1 MTEPLADLYA
11 PDPHVVRCYT
21 GTVLSVETAD
31 GTCTVDPGDGGDPVD
46 GVVFYGNPP
55 VVGAVILLFLFN
67 NMLATITP

>member
-11 PDPHVVRCYT
+11 VDPHVVRMYT
-21 GTVLSVETAD
+21 GTVVSVETAD
-31 GTCTVDPGDGGDPVD
+31 GTCTVDPADGGNPVD

>member
-1 MTEPLADLYA
+1 MSEPLAELDA
-11 PDPHVVRCYT
+11 ADPHLVRMYT
-21 GTVLSVETAD
+21 GTITSVETDD

-55 VVGAVILLFLFN
+55 VVGQVILLFLFN